1 MIKKNS
7 LVQIYLIR
15 GLIILFWM
23 SIILAFLYLPHVI
36 RRMAGRRSI
45 DVFTWVNMLDEQS
58 VLEFEGQTGIKVNL
72 SYYDS
77 NEELLTKLRVSK
89 GRGYDMLIA
98 TDYGIQDL
106 IKYDL
111 VQPIDRGKLNFWQ
124 ELEPQILNKSYDPG
138 NQHTIPY
145 FWDIYGLGINLDSFG
160 GELPEASWKLA
171 FEPQISNPRVAMVDD
186 CLESTLIAGQYLFEN
201 VKYLSTDQLNA
212 IKKVLIKQK
221 PFLEAYTDLRGDYFL
236 VSGTSAVVVSQRAY
250 IYKAMQ
256 EDPRVRFVFPKEG
269 SFVII
274 DNFLLTKS
282 SQKSDLVYQFIN
294 FIYQKEIVQRSVA
307 SLQNLSMRRDVLQE
321 MDLDY
326 LGGYA
331 QLMDPERFNR
341 MAFFETNA
349 TKAQLSKLWM
359 DVKAN

>member
-1 MIKKNS
+1 MIRTN
-7 LVQIYLIR
+7 LVFRTYFTK
-15 GLIILFWM
+15 GLLVLFWI
-23 SIILAFLYLPHVI
+23 SIILSFLYLPHLI

-58 VLEFEGQTGIKVNL
+58 VLEFEEQTGIKVNL

-106 IKYDL
+106 IKHDL
-111 VQPIDRGKLNFWQ
+111 VQPIDRSKLDFWQ
-124 ELEPQILNKSYDPG
+124 ELEPQILDKSYDPG
-138 NQHTIPY
+138 NKYTIPY
-145 FWDIYGLGINLDSFG
+145 FWDIYGLGINLESFG
-160 GELPEASWKLA
+160 GILPEASWKLA
-171 FEPQISNPRVAMVDD
+171 FEPQILNPRIAMVDD
-186 CLESTLIAGQYLFEN
+186 CLESTLIAGQYLFGDAR
-201 VKYLSTDQLNA
+201 KLSSEQLDGIRTA
-212 IKKVLIKQK
+212 LIKQK

-256 EDPRVRFVFPKEG
+256 EDARVRFIFPKEG

-294 FIYQKEIVQRSVA
+294 FIYQKEIVLRAVD

-341 MAFFETNA
+341 MAFFETSA

-359 DVKAN
+359 DVKAS